1 MPKRRGRASISGTA
15 AAIPRST
22 RLTGTSAIVAGNPIN
37 TVVSQREPNTKGNA
51 AAYIAVETT
60 PLPDWFN
67 MTIKGFKPSMEM
79 FFDVMPVIEPCR
91 YASASTAGVI
101 RVTNIPFDT
110 PRSEMNAFVGR
121 SSKIISQP
129 EGSPYFAVHIIMERH
144 TGKTMDAFIEFNRAA
159 EATYVVHQFQKR
171 IMQGR
176 PPKVGDRQVEVL
188 FSSQEELMGEL
199 FPRAKNVRWEGSAP
213 VVLDNPQMFY
223 PGVEAAGFTGF
234 LQGEEVVMVV
244 KHVET
249 PFRVS
254 SEYSALLHLY

>member
-1 MPKRRGRASISGTA
+1 
-15 AAIPRST
+15 
-22 RLTGTSAIVAGNPIN
+22 
-37 TVVSQREPNTKGNA
+37 
-51 AAYIAVETT
+51 
-60 PLPDWFN
+60 
-67 MTIKGFKPSMEM
+67 
-79 FFDVMPVIEPCR
+79 
-91 YASASTAGVI
+91 
-101 RVTNIPFDT
+101 
-110 PRSEMNAFVGR
+110 MNAFVGR

-159 EATYVVHQFQKR
+159 EATYVVNQIQKR

-188 FSSQEELMGEL
+188 FISQEELMGEL
-199 FPRAKNVRWEGSAP
+199 FQRAKNVRWEGSAP

-254 SEYSALLHLY
+254 PEIQLCYFCTNIPLSHHSLSATPCVCTSPGSQLFTNTHGSRTTTSR